1 MEQRRLILNILFLEM
16 NQENTEEE
24 KKSIKE
30 KINQI
35 NHMLKKMIPLYQP
48 TQKTD
53 KSSPLPPSS
62 NPTIGPGPPTHSVQ
76 SGAVYRVVPSG
87 QSISFKS
94 EPSGQFV
101 KVEPKREPE

>member
-1 MEQRRLILNILFLEM
+1 M
-16 NQENTEEE
+16 NQDNTEEE
-24 KKSIKE
+24 KKTIKD

-53 KSSPLPPSS
+53 KSSPLPPNSS
-62 NPTIGPGPPTHSVQ
+62 NTIGPPTHAVQ

>member
-1 MEQRRLILNILFLEM
+1 MNVLFLEM

-24 KKSIKE
+24 KKNIKE

-62 NPTIGPGPPTHSVQ
+62 NPTIGQSGPPTGHAVQ

>member
-1 MEQRRLILNILFLEM
+1 MNVLFLEM

-24 KKSIKE
+24 KKNIKE

-62 NPTIGPGPPTHSVQ
+62 NPTIGQSGPPTGHAVQ

-94 EPSGQFV
+94 EPCGQFV

>member
-1 MEQRRLILNILFLEM
+1 MTMLFLEM
-16 NQENTEEE
+16 NQDNTEEE
-24 KKSIKE
+24 KKTIKE

-48 TQKTD
+48 TQKPSD
-53 KSSPLPPSS
+53 KSSPLPPNSS
-62 NPTIGPGPPTHSVQ
+62 NTIGGPPTHP
-76 SGAVYRVVPSG
+76 SGLPSGTVYRVVPSG